1 MPASLSNDLRKR
13 IITAKLSGDAEEKI
27 ALEKSVSKS
36 TITKLWSLYRSTG
49 SYFPCPNPCGRKP
62 SLSPEQLQQIIQAI
76 RQQPDITLR
85 ELKEKYALSLSINA
99 LSVIIRGK
107 LGFRYKKNAAR
118 QRTKS

>member
-1 MPASLSNDLRKR
+1 MPAPLSNDLRKR
-13 IITAKLSGDAEEKI
+13 IITAKLNGDTEEKI
-27 ALEKSVSKS
+27 AIEKSVNKS
-36 TITKLWSLYRSTG
+36 TVTKLWSLYRSTG
-49 SYFPCPNPCGRKP
+49 SYFPRPNPCGRKP